1 MQKKEFKFL
10 DAYHPIFYEN
20 DKNYFVISGGRASGK
35 STQIAAYFLVK
46 LFGEDY
52 FRGVVSRY
60 TQKSISSSIYRDILD
75 LIDNWGLKDRIR
87 ITGDE
92 IENPANGNLIIT
104 HAMKMTENS
113 MSAKGKGLS
122 NVTHL
127 LIDESTEMPSE
138 DEYIKLIDSFRTKGS
153 ERRIFLCFNPTS
165 KNHWIFQRF
174 YLPDGSPHPKWSIDH
189 VFLHTTY
196 HDNAEHLD
204 PSKIAEWERM
214 KTIDPAYYEHQIL
227 GKWKDVGEGQV
238 YKNWDWTYF
247 EPDLDSETVLGLD
260 FGFSRD
266 PSALVE
272 VKKRGQKLWVKE
284 LIYQTGLTTEDL
296 HRAMIKAGIPQHSVI
311 VADSADPRS
320 IQTLQRLGWRNI
332 RPCVKGPDSIRAG
345 IDTINS
351 YQVHADAMSFNLR
364 LEYDNYYYREGTDAP
379 IDDYNHIMD
388 ALRYAVGTKLQIGR
402 SSGYALVG
410 AGSGNKAL
418 LDF

>member
-1 MQKKEFKFL
+1 MAEFKFL
-10 DAYHPIFYEN
+10 DAYHPIFYE

-46 LFGEDY
+46 LFGEDS

-75 LIDNWGLKDRIR
+75 LIDKWGLKDRIR

-127 LIDESTEMPSE
+127 LIDEATEMPSE

-174 YLPDGSPHPKWSIDH
+174 YLPDGTPHPKWSIDH
-189 VFLHTTY
+189 AFLHTTY

-204 PSKIAEWERM
+204 PTKIAEWERM
-214 KTIDPAYYEHQIL
+214 KVIDPAYYEHQIL
-227 GKWKDVGEGQV
+227 GKWKSIGEGQV
-238 YKNWDWTYF
+238 YKNWDWNYYN
-247 EPDLDSETVLGLD
+247 PDPECETILGLD
-260 FGFSRD
+260 FGFSHD
-266 PSALVE
+266 PTALVQ
-272 VKKRGQKLWVKE
+272 VQKRGGKLWVKE
-284 LIYQTGLTTEDL
+284 LIYQTGLTIEDL
-296 HRAMIKAGIPQHSVI
+296 HRAMTKAKIPQHAVI

-320 IQTLQRLGWRNI
+320 IETLRRLGWRNVRGAI
-332 RPCVKGPDSIRAG
+332 KGPDSIRAG
-345 IDTINS
+345 IDTICS
-351 YQVHADAMSFNLR
+351 YEVHADAMSFNLR
-364 LEYDNYYYREGTDAP
+364 LEYDNYYYREGTDSP
-379 IDDYNHIMD
+379 IDNYNHIMD
-388 ALRYAVGTKLQIGR
+388 ALRYAVGTKLQIGS
-402 SSGYALVG
+402 SSGYTLVG
-410 AGSGNKAL
+410 AGSRSRDL
-418 LDF
+418 ELF

>member
-1 MQKKEFKFL
+1 M
-10 DAYHPIFYEN
+10 
-20 DKNYFVISGGRASGK
+20 
-35 STQIAAYFLVK
+35 
-46 LFGEDY
+46 
-52 FRGVVSRY
+52 
-60 TQKSISSSIYRDILD
+60 
-75 LIDNWGLKDRIR
+75 
-87 ITGDE
+87 
-92 IENPANGNLIIT
+92 IIT

-122 NVTHL
+122 GVTAL
-127 LIDESTEMPSE
+127 LIDEATEMPSE
-138 DEYIKLIDSFRTKGS
+138 DEYIKLIDSFRTKNS
-153 ERRIFLCFNPTS
+153 PRTIFLCFNPTS

-174 YLPDGSPHPKWSIDH
+174 YLPDGTPHPKWNIDH
-189 VFLHTTY
+189 AFLHTTY

-204 PSKIAEWERM
+204 ESKIAEWERM

-238 YKNWDWTYF
+238 YKNWDWQYF
-247 EPDLDSETVLGLD
+247 EPDADAEVVYGLD

-272 VKKRGQKLWVKE
+272 DKKRGQKLWVRE
-284 LIYQTGLTTEDL
+284 RLYQTGLTTEDL

-379 IDDYNHIMD
+379 IDDFNHIMD

-402 SSGYALVG
+402 SNSYALVG
-410 AGSGNKAL
+410 AGSGKRGEL
-418 LDF
+418 EFF

>member
-1 MQKKEFKFL
+1 
-10 DAYHPIFYEN
+10 
-20 DKNYFVISGGRASGK
+20 
-35 STQIAAYFLVK
+35 
-46 LFGEDY
+46 
-52 FRGVVSRY
+52 VVSRY

-75 LIDNWGLKDRIR
+75 LIDKWGLKDRVR

-92 IENPANGNLIIT
+92 IENPQNGNLIIT

-127 LIDESTEMPSE
+127 LIDEATEMPSE

-174 YLPDGSPHPKWSIDH
+174 YLPDGTPHPKWSVDH

-196 HDNAEHLD
+196 KDNAEHLD
-204 PSKIAEWERM
+204 PSKVAEWERAAVS
-214 KTIDPAYYEHQIL
+214 DPAYYAHQIL
-227 GKWKDVGEGQV
+227 GKWKDVGEGQIF
-238 YKNWDWTYF
+238 KNWDWHYY
-247 EPDLDSETVLGLD
+247 EPDLESETVLGLD
-260 FGFSRD
+260 FGFSHD
-266 PSALVE
+266 PTALVE
-272 VKKRGQKLWVKE
+272 VKKRGGKLWVRE
-284 LIYQTGLTTEDL
+284 LLYQTGLTTEDL
-296 HRAMIKAGIPQHSVI
+296 HKAMIKAGIPQHSVI

-320 IQTLQRLGWRNI
+320 IETLRRLGWRGI

-345 IDTINS
+345 IDTISS
-351 YQVHADAMSFNLR
+351 YEVHADAMSFNLR
-364 LEYDNYYYREGTDAP
+364 LEYDNYYYREGTDKP

-388 ALRYAVGTKLQIGR
+388 ALRYAVGTKLQIGA
-402 SSGYALVG
+402 SSGYSLVG
-410 AGSGNKAL
+410 SGSKNRAL

>member
-1 MQKKEFKFL
+1 MTEFKFL
-10 DAYHPIFYEN
+10 DAYHPIFYD

-35 STQIAAYFLVK
+35 STQIAAYFLVR
-46 LFGEDY
+46 LFGEDN

-75 LIDNWGLKDRIR
+75 LIDKWGLKDRIR

-127 LIDESTEMPSE
+127 LIDEATEMPSE

-189 VFLHTTY
+189 SFLHTTY

-214 KTIDPAYYEHQIL
+214 RVIDPGYYEHQIM
-227 GKWKDVGEGQV
+227 GRWKDVGEGQV

-247 EPDLDSETVLGLD
+247 EPDRDAETILGLD

-266 PSALVE
+266 PTALVQ
-272 VKKRGQKLWVKE
+272 VQKRGQKLWVKE
-284 LIYQTGLTTEDL
+284 LIYQTGLTIDDL
-296 HRAMIKAGIPQHSVI
+296 HRAMMKAKIPQHLTI

-320 IQTLQRLGWRNI
+320 IETMRRLGWRNI
-332 RPCVKGPDSIRAG
+332 RPAVKGPDSIRAG

-351 YQVHADAMSFNLR
+351 YEVHADAMSFNLR
-364 LEYDNYYYREGTDAP
+364 LEYDNYYYREGTDSP

-388 ALRYAVGTKLQIGR
+388 ALRYAVGTKLGIG
-402 SSGYALVG
+402 SNSAYTFI
-410 AGSGNKAL
+410 GSGKKKNQEL
-418 LDF
+418 EFFR

>member
-1 MQKKEFKFL
+1 MAEFKFL
-10 DAYHPIFYEN
+10 DAYHPIFYE

-46 LFGEDY
+46 LFGDDY

-189 VFLHTTY
+189 CFLHTTY

-214 KTIDPAYYEHQIL
+214 RTIDPSYYEHQIL
-227 GKWKDVGEGQV
+227 GRWKDVGEGQI
-238 YKNWDWTYF
+238 YRNWDWHYF
-247 EPDLDSETVLGLD
+247 VPDPESEIVLGLD
-260 FGFSRD
+260 FGFSHD
-266 PSALVE
+266 PTALVE
-272 VKKRGQKLWVKE
+272 VKKRGGRLWVKE

-296 HRAMIKAGIPQHSVI
+296 HKAMIKAGIPQHSVI

-320 IQTLQRLGWRNI
+320 IETLRRLGWRGI

-345 IDTINS
+345 IDTISS
-351 YQVHADAMSFNLR
+351 YEVHADAMSFNLR
-364 LEYDNYYYREGTDAP
+364 LEYDNYYYREGTDKP

-388 ALRYAVGTKLQIGR
+388 ALRYAVGTRMQIGS
-402 SSGYALVG
+402 SSGYTLVG
-410 AGSGNKAL
+410 SGSKNRAL

>member
-1 MQKKEFKFL
+1 MAEFKFL
-10 DAYHPIFYEN
+10 DAYHPIFYEH

-46 LFGEDY
+46 LFGEEK

-75 LIDNWGLKDRIR
+75 LISSWGLKDRVR

-92 IENPANGNLIIT
+92 IENPINGNMIIT

-127 LIDESTEMPSE
+127 LIDEATEMPSE
-138 DEYIKLIDSFRTKGS
+138 DEYQKLIDSFRTKGA
-153 ERRIFLCFNPTS
+153 ERKIFLCFNPTS

-174 YLPDGSPHPKWSIDH
+174 YLPDGTPHPKWSLDH

-204 PSKIAEWERM
+204 PTKMREWERM
-214 KTIDPAYYEHQIL
+214 KDIDPAYYDHSIM
-227 GKWKDVGEGQV
+227 GKWKSVGEGQV
-238 YKNWDWTYF
+238 YKNWDWQYF
-247 EPDLDSETVLGLD
+247 EPDPESEVILGLD
-260 FGFSRD
+260 FGFAHD
-266 PSALVE
+266 PTALVE

-284 LIYQTGLTTEDL
+284 LLYQTGLTIDDL
-296 HRAMIKAGIPQHSVI
+296 HRAMMKAKIPQHSVI

-320 IQTLQRLGWRNI
+320 IETLRRLGWRNI

-345 IDTINS
+345 IDTVNS

-364 LEYDNYYYREGTDAP
+364 LEYDNYYYREGTDKP
-379 IDDYNHIMD
+379 VDDYNHILD
-388 ALRYAVGTKLQIGR
+388 ALRYAVGTKLGIG
-402 SSGYALVG
+402 SSSAYTFI
-410 AGSGNKAL
+410 GSGKRSGGEL
-418 LDF
+418 EFFR